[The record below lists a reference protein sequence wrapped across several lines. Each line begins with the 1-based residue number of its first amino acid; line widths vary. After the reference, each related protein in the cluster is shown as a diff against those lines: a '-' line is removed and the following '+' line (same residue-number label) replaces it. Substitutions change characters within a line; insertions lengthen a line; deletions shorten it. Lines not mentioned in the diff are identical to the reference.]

1 MNIFRVMQKIMLVI
15 ILAWM
20 GSAIDA
26 ENVLA
31 GNFSGPEFEGYSKIS
46 AKKSNFVVARK
57 KAIKEAKKAAVEN
70 ALVNLMG
77 EDEFIANE
85 KKLAGVLSR
94 PDKYVMSYRF
104 IEATD
109 DPEEMVSE
117 VIIMVRLY
125 PEAVGYIMGKI
136 GIKSGPIGEH
146 RVLVL
151 LRENSFTQPLPQ
163 AFWESTPISETSL
176 SQDIISAGIKVIGRD
191 NVKKFVSEET
201 IEKALQGDIRS
212 AVNIGM
218 QARVDLVILGNANSS
233 LLKAGI
239 DGGENIIQ
247 ASISLRVV
255 SVMKSTIVSA
265 KSDFA
270 TAEDIDPMK
279 AEMQAFAN
287 VSAKLLTFLQPS
299 IERYW
304 EKGSVAQTEPEAPLV
319 HSSSPP
325 LQLNDL

>member
-1 MNIFRVMQKIMLVI
+1 MMNIFSIVRKI
-15 ILAWM
+15 ILLAM
-20 GSAIDA
+20 IAILGSVFSVGIS
-26 ENVLA
+26 LA
-31 GNFSGPEFEGYSKIS
+31 QFSSGPEFEGYSKVS
-46 AKKSNFVVARK
+46 TQKNNFVASRK
-57 KAIKEAKKAAVEN
+57 KAIKEAKRAAVEN

-77 EDEFIANE
+77 EDEFISNE

-104 IEATD
+104 VKAID
-109 DPEEMVSE
+109 DPVEMVSE
-117 VIIMVRLY
+117 VILMVRLY

-136 GIKSGPIGEH
+136 GVESASIGEQ

-151 LRENSFTQPLPQ
+151 LRENSFTQPSSKD
-163 AFWESTPISETSL
+163 FWANVPISETSL
-176 SQDIISAGIKVIGRD
+176 SQDIISAGIQVVDRE
-191 NVKKFVSEET
+191 NVQDVVSEET
-201 IEKALQGDIRS
+201 IEKALQGDIGS

-233 LLKAGI
+233 LLQAGI
-239 DGGENIIQ
+239 DGREKIIQ

-255 SVMKSTIVSA
+255 SVLKAAIVSA

-287 VSAKLLTFLQPS
+287 VSEKLLVFLKPS

-304 EKGSVAQTEPEAPLV
+304 EKGTVVQVEPRTTPT
-319 HSSSPP
+319 HSSPP